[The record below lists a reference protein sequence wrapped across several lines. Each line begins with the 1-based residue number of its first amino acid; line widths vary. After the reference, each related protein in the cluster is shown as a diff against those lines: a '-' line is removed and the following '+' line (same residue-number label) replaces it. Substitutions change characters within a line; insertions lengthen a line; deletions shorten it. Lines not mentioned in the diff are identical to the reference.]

1 MRPETR
7 RVAEA
12 SGPTVSPTG
21 LEVSRM
27 LDDTLLNEDD
37 EEAMSA
43 QSSEDENQG
52 GQGSLRD
59 KWRRPSSSA
68 SASESTPVST
78 STPASGASIIES
90 AMDAASGHTADF
102 IKDWAQPT
110 TVHECR
116 AKTQEVLEYLGLKG
130 TCMAV
135 STHASPC
142 LDA

>member
-7 RVAEA
+7 SVAEA
-12 SGPTVSPTG
+12 SGSTVSPTG
-21 LEVSRM
+21 LDVSQM

-68 SASESTPVST
+68 SASIWTL
-78 STPASGASIIES
+78 ASGASKIES

-102 IKDWAQPT
+102 IKDWAQP

>member
-21 LEVSRM
+21 LEVSQM

-37 EEAMSA
+37 AEAMSA
-43 QSSEDENQG
+43 QG

-142 LDA
+142 LDP

>member
-1 MRPETR
+1 
-7 RVAEA
+7 
-12 SGPTVSPTG
+12 
-21 LEVSRM
+21 M
-27 LDDTLLNEDD
+27 LDDALLNGSVNEDD
-37 EEAMSA
+37 EGGMS
-43 QSSEDENQG
+43 DGENQG
-52 GQGSLRD
+52 GQGSLPVKR
-59 KWRRPSSSA
+59 RRPSSSA

-78 STPASGASIIES
+78 STRASGASIIES

>member
-1 MRPETR
+1 MRPQTR

-12 SGPTVSPTG
+12 SGSTVSPTG
-21 LEVSRM
+21 LDVSQM

-37 EEAMSA
+37 AEAMSA
-43 QSSEDENQG
+43 QG

>member
-7 RVAEA
+7 RMAEA
-12 SGPTVSPTG
+12 SGPTVSLTG

-43 QSSEDENQG
+43 QG

-68 SASESTPVST
+68 SASIWTL
-78 STPASGASIIES
+78 ASGASIIES

>member
-21 LEVSRM
+21 LEVSQM

-43 QSSEDENQG
+43 QG

-59 KWRRPSSSA
+59 KRRRPSSSA

-78 STPASGASIIES
+78 STRASGASIIES

-142 LDA
+142 LDP

>member
-1 MRPETR
+1 
-7 RVAEA
+7 
-12 SGPTVSPTG
+12 
-21 LEVSRM
+21 M

-37 EEAMSA
+37 AEAMSA
-43 QSSEDENQG
+43 QG

-142 LDA
+142 LDP

>member
-7 RVAEA
+7 SVAEA
-12 SGPTVSPTG
+12 SGSTVSPTG
-21 LEVSRM
+21 LDVSQM

-37 EEAMSA
+37 AEAMSA
-43 QSSEDENQG
+43 QG

>member
-21 LEVSRM
+21 LEVSQM

-37 EEAMSA
+37 AEAMSA
-43 QSSEDENQG
+43 QG

-68 SASESTPVST
+68 SASIWTL
-78 STPASGASIIES
+78 ASGASKIES
-90 AMDAASGHTADF
+90 AMDAAIGKTADF
-102 IKDWAQPT
+102 MKGWAQPT
-110 TVHECR
+110 NAHECR
-116 AKTQEVLEYLGLKG
+116 SKTQEVLEYLGLKG
-130 TCMAV
+130 CTCMAV
-135 STHASPC
+135 STLASPR

>member
-7 RVAEA
+7 SVAEA
-12 SGPTVSPTG
+12 SGSTVSPTG
-21 LEVSRM
+21 LDVSQM

-68 SASESTPVST
+68 SASIWTL
-78 STPASGASIIES
+78 ASGASKIES
-90 AMDAASGHTADF
+90 AMDAAIGKTADF
-102 IKDWAQPT
+102 MKGWAQPT
-110 TVHECR
+110 NAHECR
-116 AKTQEVLEYLGLKG
+116 SKTQEVLEYLGLKG
-130 TCMAV
+130 CTCTAV
-135 STHASPC
+135 STLASPR

>member
-21 LEVSRM
+21 LEVSQM

-37 EEAMSA
+37 AEAMSA
-43 QSSEDENQG
+43 QG

-135 STHASPC
+135 STLASPR

>member
-1 MRPETR
+1 M
-7 RVAEA
+7 AEA
-12 SGPTVSPTG
+12 SGSTVSPTG
-21 LEVSRM
+21 LDVSQM

-37 EEAMSA
+37 AEAMSA
-43 QSSEDENQG
+43 QG

>member
-21 LEVSRM
+21 LEVSQM

-37 EEAMSA
+37 AEAMSA
-43 QSSEDENQG
+43 QG

-110 TVHECR
+110 VHECR